1 MEILG
6 EREMIKLGILG
17 YGNLGR
23 GVENAMKFNKDMELC
38 AIFTRRNP
46 ETVKVNSNTPVVSV
60 NDIEQ
65 WKDKLDVLIIC
76 GGSATDL
83 PVQTPKYAEMFNV
96 IDSFDTHARIPEHFA
111 NVDKAAK
118 KSDKVAII
126 SLGWDPGMFSL
137 NRLFGN
143 VLLPNG
149 KDYTFWGKGISQGH
163 SDAIRRI
170 KGVKNAKQYT
180 IPVEEALKSV
190 RNGENPE
197 LTTRQKHT
205 RECFVVLEEGADPKQ
220 VEHEIVTMPN
230 YFSDYDTTVHFITEE
245 ELVKNHSGIPHGGFV
260 IRTGE
265 TSVGTKHVIE
275 YSLKL
280 DSNPE
285 FTSSVLVAYARA
297 CYKLNKEGQSGC
309 KTIFDIAPAYLINKT
324 NKELISTML

>member
-1 MEILG
+1 
-6 EREMIKLGILG
+6 MIKLGILG

-324 NKELISTML
+324 NEELISTML

>member
-1 MEILG
+1 
-6 EREMIKLGILG
+6 MIKLGILG

-297 CYKLNKEGQSGC
+297 CYRLNKEGQSGC
-309 KTIFDIAPAYLINKT
+309 KTIFDIVPAYLINKT
-324 NKELISTML
+324 NEELISTML

>member
-1 MEILG
+1 
-6 EREMIKLGILG
+6 MIKLGILG

-118 KSDKVAII
+118 TSDKVAII

-297 CYKLNKEGQSGC
+297 CYRLNKEGQSGC

-324 NKELISTML
+324 NEELISTML